1 MESRKFVFDVEQAPK
16 WFESYQSKIIVK
28 TRGVRTVFVYDDNDK
43 TNCSARKFN
52 VGDTIHHDDLYL
64 W

>member
-16 WFESYQSKIIVK
+16 WFESYQSKIIVN

-52 VGDTIHHDDLYL
+52 VGYTIHHDDLYL